1 MTEPPPVIIA
11 AEPQLFA
18 TDLAAAI
25 DYYVDRLGFALAFVH
40 GQPAF
45 YAQVVR
51 DGARIN
57 LRATDGPVGYRT
69 PEEDALSATIT
80 VDRAEPLFR
89 EFDRAGATFHQLLRA
104 EPWGAR
110 TFITVDPDGNLVC
123 FAGR

>member
-1 MTEPPPVIIA
+1 MTDQPPVIIA

-25 DYYVDRLGFALAFVH
+25 DYYVDCLGFALAFAH
-40 GQPAF
+40 GEPAF

-51 DGARIN
+51 GGARIN
-57 LRATDGPVGYRT
+57 LRATDGPVGYRM

-89 EFDRAGATFHQLLRA
+89 EIERAGGIFHQHLRT
-104 EPWGAR
+104 EPWGAQ

-123 FAGR
+123 FAGG